1 MTVSSEVP
9 AASGKGRFITLWT
22 LSVMTALAFI
32 AAGGAKLASVPA
44 MIEIFAKVGVGQW
57 FRYFTGLLEVAA
69 GIGLLISRYAFY
81 AAVALAMVMI
91 GAIIA
96 QLTVLAGSP
105 GAPAALL
112 VLTGIIGYLRRPAQ
126 LVTADGN
133 QVRR

>member
-1 MTVSSEVP
+1 
-9 AASGKGRFITLWT
+9 
-22 LSVMTALAFI
+22 
-32 AAGGAKLASVPA
+32 
-44 MIEIFAKVGVGQW
+44 
-57 FRYFTGLLEVAA
+57 
-69 GIGLLISRYAFY
+69 
-81 AAVALAMVMI
+81 MVMI